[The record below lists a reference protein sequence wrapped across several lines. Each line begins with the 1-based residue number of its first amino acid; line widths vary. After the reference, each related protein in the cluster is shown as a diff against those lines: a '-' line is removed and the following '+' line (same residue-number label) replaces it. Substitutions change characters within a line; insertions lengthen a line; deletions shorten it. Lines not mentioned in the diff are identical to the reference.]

1 MAKANDTWR
10 VLPHGPLEKLAENLF
25 RVEGALDGGPPLKRV
40 MTIAK
45 RASDGSLVI
54 HNGIALDEDAMR
66 EIDRF
71 GEVRTLIVPN
81 GYHRLDAK
89 VFADRYPK
97 ARVLCP
103 EGARKKVAEVV
114 GVAGNYSDFGADAS
128 VSFETL
134 DGTNEAEGVMI
145 VRSNDGVTLVFND
158 AVFNMPH
165 LPGVKGFVLKHLTG
179 SSGGP
184 KITNIV
190 RWFIIKDKAA
200 FGAHLARL
208 ARTPDLVRII
218 VSHHETIVKD
228 AGKTL
233 ASVAAQV

>member
-1 MAKANDTWR
+1 MPKANDTWR
-10 VLPHGPLEKLAENLF
+10 VLPHRPLEKLTENLW
-25 RVEGALDGGPPLKRV
+25 RAEGDLDGGPPLKRV

-45 RASDGSLVI
+45 RASDGSLVV

-66 EIDRF
+66 EIDRW
-71 GEVRTLIVPN
+71 GEVRAIIVPN

-114 GVAGNYSDFGADAS
+114 GVAGNYANFGADEAI
-128 VSFETL
+128 SFETL

-145 VRSNDGVTLVFND
+145 VRSKDGVTLVFND

-165 LPGVKGFVLKHLTG
+165 LPGVKGFVLKHMTG

-190 RWFIIKDKAA
+190 RWFIIKEKAA
-200 FGAHLARL
+200 FRAHLERL
-208 ARTPDLVRII
+208 AKTPNLARIV
-218 VSHHETIVKD
+218 VSHHETID
-228 AGKTL
+228 ANAAKVL
-233 ASVAAQV
+233 SAVAAQV